1 MARISATFCSHHC
14 QRAINFYFRATRTCA
29 TFFSAVALKVAQV
42 PSTVDLVQS
51 RERGVVGSINM
62 QSRVSFALSS
72 ERGEILVSYS
82 LVKISWLGLKRTS
95 EPSCQASWVAAS
107 SQAIEFSLAPSR
119 LKVSHTPRQAGVWGS
134 IASEPKCQV
143 EFNRC
148 HWIKKLR
155 PVVPPLLKYNNSCF
169 LLFVWKVHQSILL
182 APGVQI
188 RWNFCDIFILKFGR
202 YFTED
207 SLFPLNSDPLEFFEY
222 LQPFLKYK
230 F

>member
-51 RERGVVGSINM
+51 RELGVVGSINM

-107 SQAIEFSLAPSR
+107 SQDIEFSLAPSR
-119 LKVSHTPRQAGVWGS
+119 LKVSHTPRQAGVLALDVTVLKFR
-134 IASEPKCQV
+134 I
-143 EFNRC
+143 F
-148 HWIKKLR
+148 KLILTIIR
-155 PVVPPLLKYNNSCF
+155 VGFLLKLINIKLDLYNNM
-169 LLFVWKVHQSILL
+169 
-182 APGVQI
+182 
-188 RWNFCDIFILKFGR
+188 
-202 YFTED
+202 
-207 SLFPLNSDPLEFFEY
+207 FPNV
-222 LQPFLKYK
+222 K
-230 F
+230 